1 VFVLVDLAATHPAV
15 TLAQPD
21 DCTRFHLQVTGARD
35 PALLASTLA
44 EAGAGRLVGD
54 DAFVRVDAVRAMAA
68 GRVGAAWQTDF
79 DGMLDY
85 ARTKGWVDDAGE
97 AIQAHVEWQSP
108 V

>member
-54 DAFVRVDAVRAMAA
+54 DAFVRVDAVRALAA
-68 GRVGAAWQTDF
+68 GRVDAAWQTDF